1 MEALLALGGVALIV
15 WLLSSGLEVPEQDD
29 VDSQW

>member
-1 MEALLALGGVALIV
+1 MEVLLALGGVALIV
-15 WLLSSGLEVPEQDD
+15 WLLSSKLKVPERDD